1 MYEDTQADRVIDRL
15 LAERREAEAKLQEG
29 TTKTDAEV
37 QEEARQTVPVG
48 LRRDPDIL
56 RLIEKG
62 GGQIP
67 SDFLGDL
74 VGMKLRKGL

>member
-1 MYEDTQADRVIDRL
+1 MEDRQADRVIDRL
-15 LAERREAEAKLQEG
+15 LKERREAEAKLQPPA
-29 TTKTDAEV
+29 KPEV
-37 QEEARQTVPVG
+37 EVKEEARQQVPVG

-56 RLIEKG
+56 QLIEKG

-74 VGMKLRKGL
+74 VGMKLRRGL